1 MLSTACQQLAIWKTK
16 FPNHL
21 PLKMSVN
28 LSARNFMQANFIE
41 EIDLVLKQTGLDGN
55 SLTLEITESMLI
67 ENINKTI
74 DLLTEVKSRN
84 IQVSIDDFG
93 TGYSSLSYLHLFPLD
108 NLKIDYSFV
117 SKMQNEERN
126 YQVVSTIIS
135 LGHHLGLAI
144 VAEGI
149 ETAQQMQ
156 WLRELG
162 CEFGQGYLFSKPIS
176 AQDIET
182 HFLKKN

>member
-1 MLSTACQQLAIWKTK
+1 
-16 FPNHL
+16 
-21 PLKMSVN
+21 
-28 LSARNFMQANFIE
+28 
-41 EIDLVLKQTGLDGN
+41 
-55 SLTLEITESMLI
+55 
-67 ENINKTI
+67 
-74 DLLTEVKSRN
+74 
-84 IQVSIDDFG
+84 
-93 TGYSSLSYLHLFPLD
+93 
-108 NLKIDYSFV
+108 
-117 SKMQNEERN
+117 MQNEERN